1 MYWDA
6 KGKIFKILK
15 NSLQESLGIASI
27 NILTI
32 RFWSLKIFELW
43 VEVPQKINPY
53 VITE

>member
-1 MYWDA
+1 M
-6 KGKIFKILK
+6 GL
-15 NSLQESLGIASI
+15 ASV

-43 VEVPQKINPY
+43 EEVPQKIKRY